1 MGKSA
6 VAEGLKI
13 CGTAGTSQRASADI
27 YDVVATAA
35 RRAGVKVSFKVKVK
49 DNATAKSGA
58 TKLSTFLKA
67 TGTSGFNSKL
77 KAKGGNLTNVTA
89 TVAKEPSAGTS
100 VVVSGVAN
108 TAILSL
114 TSMVALGFAL
124 LR

>member
-1 MGKSA
+1 MGA
-6 VAEGLKI
+6 GDLVITFRPATPLAANDVI
-13 CGTAGTSQRASADI
+13 TFTPLQADGTTTLGVGANSGVFAS
-27 YDVVATAA
+27 
-35 RRAGVKVSFKVKVK
+35 
-49 DNATAKSGA
+49 NA
-58 TKLSTFLKA
+58 KLSTFLKA